1 MLNKS
6 IGFRFAVKV
15 ALSEAEAARHE
26 CVAPEH
32 LLIGVCKVGNY
43 PGDTGPAVSGLSAS
57 ETAEFGAEAVAV
69 NSLFESFGLNRLAFY
84 RDIRRA
90 FGAGSSPVVDERAVR
105 LSNPS
110 QSVLQAAEKLA
121 TGAVAVNSLHLLA
134 ALLESGLG
142 ALASSLAGK
151 VVDTEA
157 MKKAALALASRCVSP
172 AAPPTTDPRVE
183 IGEALDAQTSDF
195 GALGLGSKV
204 GSQRLGLLYEL
215 PLRFASTTRLEELL
229 QKIVE
234 RLVQVIPDAERGALL
249 LSDAESGSLALRAYF
264 PPEDAPSA
272 STTLA
277 QRAMT
282 QREGFIWQQSEAE
295 TGPKSTAGIGTGMYA
310 PLIWREEVLGA
321 ICVDHPDREQKF
333 SDDDL
338 RLLVPV
344 AQYAA
349 MAVAHQRV
357 LDDLRRHAELT
368 NRLFS
373 SRFPPHVRKNLVRA
387 AADCSLSI
395 GTRQSQVTVLYAD
408 IRGFAELTAQLGPQ
422 RMGDLLNEYFPPLI
436 KAVHEHRGTIERFV
450 GDGIFAVFGTPEPD
464 PQQQEH
470 AVQAALEMQAASASI
485 MEARAARQAAA
496 CEIGIGIHCGEA
508 LHGFI
513 GNAERLEYAVVG
525 DPPNLAARY
534 CSGAGKG
541 EILISP
547 QVHAH
552 VFNKVKSERIQIT
565 IKHGGTLDAF
575 RIKSNG
581 PTV

>member
-1 MLNKS
+1 MLNQS
-6 IGFRFAVKV
+6 IGFEFAQKV
-15 ALSEAEAARHE
+15 ARAEAVTSRHD
-26 CVAPEH
+26 CIGPGH

-43 PGDTGPAVSGLSAS
+43 PGGAASADSNLSAS
-57 ETAEFGAEAVAV
+57 ELAEIEAEARAV
-69 NSLFESFGLNRLAFY
+69 NLLFDGFSLNRMVFY
-84 RDIRRA
+84 REIRKSI
-90 FGAGSSPVVDERAVR
+90 GAGDSPAQDQRAIR
-105 LSNPS
+105 LSDASNLA
-110 QSVLQAAEKLA
+110 LQAAEKLA

-134 ALLESGLG
+134 VLLENRLG

-151 VVDTEA
+151 AVDTEA
-157 MKKAALALASRCVSP
+157 MKKAALELASQCARPPEVPTEESP
-172 AAPPTTDPRVE
+172 VE

-195 GALGLGSKV
+195 GALGLGSKA
-204 GSQRLGLLYEL
+204 GPHRLGLLYEL

-464 PQQQEH
+464 PKQQEH
-470 AVQAALEMQAASASI
+470 AVRAALEMQAASASI

>member
-1 MLNKS
+1 
-6 IGFRFAVKV
+6 
-15 ALSEAEAARHE
+15 
-26 CVAPEH
+26 
-32 LLIGVCKVGNY
+32 
-43 PGDTGPAVSGLSAS
+43 
-57 ETAEFGAEAVAV
+57 
-69 NSLFESFGLNRLAFY
+69 
-84 RDIRRA
+84 
-90 FGAGSSPVVDERAVR
+90 
-105 LSNPS
+105 
-110 QSVLQAAEKLA
+110 
-121 TGAVAVNSLHLLA
+121 
-134 ALLESGLG
+134 
-142 ALASSLAGK
+142 
-151 VVDTEA
+151 
-157 MKKAALALASRCVSP
+157 
-172 AAPPTTDPRVE
+172 
-183 IGEALDAQTSDF
+183 
-195 GALGLGSKV
+195 
-204 GSQRLGLLYEL
+204 
-215 PLRFASTTRLEELL
+215 
-229 QKIVE
+229 
-234 RLVQVIPDAERGALL
+234 
-249 LSDAESGSLALRAYF
+249 
-264 PPEDAPSA
+264 
-272 STTLA
+272 
-277 QRAMT
+277 
-282 QREGFIWQQSEAE
+282 
-295 TGPKSTAGIGTGMYA
+295 MYA

-464 PQQQEH
+464 PKQQEH
-470 AVQAALEMQAASASI
+470 AVRAALEMQAASASI